1 MKPIIINNKIN
12 KLNFKMSAY
21 KSQINKGT
29 RNLILPKI
37 QSNQTAQISQKNLIS
52 LVSQIKILT

>member
-1 MKPIIINNKIN
+1 
-12 KLNFKMSAY
+12 MSTY

-52 LVSQIKILT
+52 LVSQKKILT

>member
-1 MKPIIINNKIN
+1 
-12 KLNFKMSAY
+12 MSAY

-37 QSNQTAQISQKNLIS
+37 QSNQTAQISQKNIS